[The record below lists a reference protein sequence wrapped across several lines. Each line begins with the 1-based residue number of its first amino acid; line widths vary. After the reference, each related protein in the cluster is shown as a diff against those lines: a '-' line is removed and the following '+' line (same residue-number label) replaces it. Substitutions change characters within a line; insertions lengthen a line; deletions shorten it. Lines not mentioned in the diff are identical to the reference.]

1 MTIGDVLGFAG
12 AIGGISLSLWVLL
25 IGVALLFEAKASAA
39 QRVLENEAGKAF
51 GIGVVVLL
59 PLGALSIVLMNLPN
73 GAAKFLGFA
82 LFIALLAVSLL
93 GGSGMALLMA
103 ERTGARDER
112 ISSLTAL
119 ARGAG
124 MMSLA
129 WIFPILGWFVVAPA
143 SVIAGFGAGA
153 KVLWKRGAKAK
164 KPRPLTPVEIPESL
178 DIASQVVPQP
188 VPSQLTTSQL
198 TASQTALPLRLKDDE
213 SCESHGATG

>member
-51 GIGVVVLL
+51 GIGVAVLL
-59 PLGALSIVLMNLPN
+59 PLGALAIVLLNLPN
-73 GAAKFLGFA
+73 GLVKMLGFA

-103 ERTGARDER
+103 ERTGARDDR
-112 ISSLTAL
+112 ISPLTAL

-129 WIFPILGWFVVAPA
+129 WIFPFLGWFFVAPV
-143 SVIAGFGAGA
+143 SVIAGLGAGA

-164 KPRPLTPVEIPESL
+164 KPTPLSPVQL
-178 DIASQVVPQP
+178 DEPFAFDSQVAPQPMPQP
-188 VPSQLTTSQL
+188 VPSQLT
-198 TASQTALPLRLKDDE
+198 ASQTAPPLRVKDDE
-213 SCESHGATG
+213 SCESHGAIG